1 MAKLRLRT
9 TTYTGRRMTETS
21 AGVLIVEDEVLISS
35 LLEGVLSDE
44 GLETKCAYTG
54 SDAVHALRNDGAK
67 LQLLITDIRLG
78 SQPDGWAV
86 AHLAREQNPDIGVIY
101 ITGDSMDDWRAN
113 GVPESVLITKPFV
126 PAQIVTAAMTLL
138 NRAS

>member
-1 MAKLRLRT
+1 
-9 TTYTGRRMTETS
+9 MTETA

-54 SDAVHALRNDGAK
+54 SDAVHALRNDAAK

-86 AHLAREQNPDIGVIY
+86 ARLAREQDPDIGVIY